1 MPYVRFTAKSRSLRP
16 LATLNPHGR
25 IDFNAS
31 ARERFKLPSYQH
43 CVLYFDEKARRIGV
57 EPTNDSTEE
66 GAMVLKQTPTGAM
79 ISSKRFLDYFD
90 ILPGRATAYA
100 VTQTANGF
108 VEIHLRKIHHRSS
121 RITKNKK
128 TSADTAES
136 PANTDISV

>member
-31 ARERFKLPSYQH
+31 AWEKFKLQSYQH
-43 CVLYFDEKARRIGV
+43 CILYFDEKARRIGI

-66 GAMVLKQTPTGAM
+66 GAMSLKHTPTGAM

-90 ILPGRATAYA
+90 ILPSRATAYS
-100 VTQTANGF
+100 VKQTANGF
-108 VEIHLRKIHHRSS
+108 IEIHGSIF
-121 RITKNKK
+121 
-128 TSADTAES
+128 
-136 PANTDISV
+136 